1 LVLSFD
7 ENFSALRIGK
17 LMFEPELK
25 MKTIIQLSIKVKQ
38 LKVKTE

>member
-7 ENFSALRIGK
+7 ENFSALWAGR
-17 LMFEPELK
+17 LMFEPKLK
-25 MKTIIQLSIKVKQ
+25 MKTIIQLSIKAKQ